1 MPTIVDACI
10 ILILGIG
17 AIVGFKRGVIQSAA
31 QFLGTLA
38 VIIIAYYLKNPISEF
53 FYTYLPFFNFS
64 GALEGVTVLNIIIYE
79 AIAYIVI
86 ILLLWAILR
95 VIIVITGLLEL
106 ILKMTVVLSIPSKLL
121 GIIFGLAEAY
131 IVLFVILFCANQIF
145 MANNQKIDS
154 KYASMILNNTPL
166 LSEKVSNA
174 YNSVDEVV
182 SMASKYQDTEDKN
195 EYNKEALDIL
205 LKNKFITV
213 DAATKLIEKEKL
225 EITGAEEILNKYK
238 GE

>member
-38 VIIIAYYLKNPISEF
+38 VIIIAYYLKNPVSEF

-154 KYASMILNNTPL
+154 KYASVILNNTPL

-182 SMASKYQDTEDKN
+182 SMASKYQDAEDKN

>member
-38 VIIIAYYLKNPISEF
+38 VIIIAYYLKNPVSEF

-145 MANNQKIDS
+145 MSNNQKIDS
-154 KYASMILNNTPL
+154 KYASVILNNTPL

>member
-38 VIIIAYYLKNPISEF
+38 VIIIAYYLKNPVSEF

-154 KYASMILNNTPL
+154 KYANVILNNTPL

-182 SMASKYQDTEDKN
+182 SMASKYQDTKDKN

>member
-38 VIIIAYYLKNPISEF
+38 VIIIAYYLKNPVSEF

-154 KYASMILNNTPL
+154 KYASVILNNTPL

>member
-10 ILILGIG
+10 ILILCSG

-145 MANNQKIDS
+145 MSNNQKIDS
-154 KYASMILNNTPL
+154 KYASVILNNTPL

>member
-17 AIVGFKRGVIQSAA
+17 AIIGFKRGVIQSAA

-38 VIIIAYYLKNPISEF
+38 VIIIAYYLKNPVSEF

-154 KYASMILNNTPL
+154 KYANVILNNTPL

>member
-154 KYASMILNNTPL
+154 KYASVILNNTPL

-174 YNSVDEVV
+174 YNSVDEVL

>member
-154 KYASMILNNTPL
+154 KYASVILNNTPL

-182 SMASKYQDTEDKN
+182 SMASKYQDAEDKN

>member
-53 FYTYLPFFNFS
+53 FYTYLPFFNFN

-154 KYASMILNNTPL
+154 KYASVILNNTPL

>member
-10 ILILGIG
+10 ILILCSG

-154 KYASMILNNTPL
+154 KYASVILNNTPL

>member
-154 KYASMILNNTPL
+154 KYASVILNNTPL

>member
-154 KYASMILNNTPL
+154 KYASVILNNTPL

-238 GE
+238 EK

>member
-154 KYASMILNNTPL
+154 KYANVILNNTPL

-205 LKNKFITV
+205 LKNKFITA

>member
-38 VIIIAYYLKNPISEF
+38 VIIIAYYLKNPVSEF

-145 MANNQKIDS
+145 MANNQKFDS
-154 KYASMILNNTPL
+154 KYASVILNNTPL

-182 SMASKYQDTEDKN
+182 SIASKYQDTEDKN

>member
-38 VIIIAYYLKNPISEF
+38 VIIIAYYLKNPVSEF

-154 KYASMILNNTPL
+154 KYASVILNNTPL

-205 LKNKFITV
+205 LKNKFITA

>member
-38 VIIIAYYLKNPISEF
+38 VIIIAYYLKNPVSEF

-154 KYASMILNNTPL
+154 KYANVILNNTPL

>member
-38 VIIIAYYLKNPISEF
+38 VIIIAYYLKNPVSEF

-154 KYASMILNNTPL
+154 KYANVILNNTPL

-225 EITGAEEILNKYK
+225 EITGVEEILNKYK